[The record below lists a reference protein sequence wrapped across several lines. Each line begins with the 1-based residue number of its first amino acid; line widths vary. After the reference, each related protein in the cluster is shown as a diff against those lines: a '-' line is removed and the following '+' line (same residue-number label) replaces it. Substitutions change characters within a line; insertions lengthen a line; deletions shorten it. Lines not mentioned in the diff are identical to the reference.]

1 MTTLIT
7 GGTGFIGA
15 TVARLLLA
23 RGEPRPVVF
32 DRNPSPQRL
41 DDIADQVEIIQGDLG
56 NFSHVLHAVE
66 RTRPDTIFHLGGMLS
81 FPSEADPA
89 AALQANAMGTFHVL
103 EAARLFK
110 VAKVIFSSTIA
121 TYGMDIQ
128 EPVLTDDTIQ
138 RPELFY
144 GITKVFGEQMGFFY
158 RRKYGLDFRGVR
170 FPSIVGP
177 GVRTPAIVQYNSW
190 AIEESAKGNP
200 YEFYVD
206 PATRCPVM
214 YFKDAAR
221 SLVHLSDAPR
231 EAIKRGVYV
240 IAGVTPIVSAGELA
254 DLIRARIPGAQLT
267 FNPDR
272 ELQPILDRLLL
283 PPDDRNAQQEWGWEA
298 AYTQGDV
305 IDDFLRE
312 LNDHP
317 QRYE

>member
-1 MTTLIT
+1 MTVLIT

-15 TVARLLLA
+15 NVARLLLA
-23 RGEPRPVVF
+23 RGEGRWW
-32 DRNPSPQRL
+32 SSTTTPQRL
-41 DDIADQVEIIQGDLG
+41 DEIAEKVELSRGIWE
-56 NFSHVLHAVE
+56 F
-66 RTRPDTIFHLGGMLS
+66 RPYCCTRWSGPLEVIFHLGGMLS

-89 AALQANAMGTFHVL
+89 AALQANAMGTYHVL

-110 VAKVIFSSTIA
+110 VPKVIFSSTIA
-121 TYGMDIQ
+121 TFGMDIT

-144 GITKVFGEQMGFFY
+144 GITKVFGEQLGFYY
-158 RRKYGLDFRGVR
+158 RRKYDLDFRGVR

-190 AIEESAKGNP
+190 VIEECAKGNP
-200 YEFYVD
+200 YEIYVD
-206 PATRCPVM
+206 PETRCPVM

-221 SLVHLSDAPR
+221 SLVRLADAPR

-240 IAGVTPIVSAGELA
+240 IAGVTPIVTAGELA
-254 DLIRARIPGAQLT
+254 DLVRAQIPGAQIT

-298 AYTQGDV
+298 AYSQADV

-312 LNDHP
+312 LRDHP

>member
-1 MTTLIT
+1 MTVLIT

-15 TVARLLLA
+15 NVARLLLA
-23 RGEPRPVVF
+23 RGEQRPVVF

-41 DDIADQVEIIQGDLG
+41 DEIAGRVEIVQGDLG

-66 RTRPDTIFHLGGMLS
+66 RTRPEVIFHLGGMLS

-89 AALQANAMGTFHVL
+89 AALQANALGTYHVL

-110 VAKVIFSSTIA
+110 VPKVIFSSTIA

-128 EPVLTDDTIQ
+128 EPVLSDDTIQ

-144 GITKVFGEQMGFFY
+144 GITKVFGEQLGFYY
-158 RRKYGLDFRGVR
+158 RRKYDLDFRGVR

-190 AIEESAKGNP
+190 MIEECAKGNP
-200 YEFYVD
+200 YEVYVE
-206 PATRCPVM
+206 PETRCPVM

-221 SLVHLSDAPR
+221 SLVRLADAPR
-231 EAIKRGVYV
+231 ETIKRGVYV
-240 IAGVTPIVSAGELA
+240 IAGVTPIVTAGELA
-254 DLIRARIPGAQLT
+254 ELVRERIPGAQIT
-267 FNPDR
+267 FKPDR

-283 PPDDRNAQQEWGWEA
+283 PPDDRNAQMEWGWEA

-312 LNDHP
+312 LRDHP
-317 QRYE
+317 GRYA

>member
-1 MTTLIT
+1 MAVLIT

-15 TVARLLLA
+15 NVARLLLA
-23 RGEPRPVVF
+23 RGESRPVVF

-41 DDIADQVEIIQGDLG
+41 DEIAERVEIVQGDLG

-66 RTRPDTIFHLGGMLS
+66 RSRPEVIFHLGGMLS

-89 AALQANAMGTFHVL
+89 AALQANAMGTYHVL

-110 VAKVIFSSTIA
+110 VPKVIFSSTIA
-121 TYGMDIQ
+121 TYGMDIT
-128 EPVLTDDTIQ
+128 EPVLSDDTIQ

-144 GITKVFGEQMGFFY
+144 GITKVFGEQLGFFY
-158 RRKYGLDFRGVR
+158 RRKYDLDFRGVR

-190 AIEESAKGNP
+190 VIEECAKGNP
-200 YEFYVD
+200 YEIYVD
-206 PATRCPVM
+206 PETRCPVM

-221 SLVHLSDAPR
+221 ALVRLSDAPR

-240 IAGVTPIVSAGELA
+240 IAGVTPIVTAGELA
-254 DLIRARIPGAQLT
+254 ELVRERIPGARIT

-298 AYTQGDV
+298 AYTQADV

-312 LNDHP
+312 LQDHP